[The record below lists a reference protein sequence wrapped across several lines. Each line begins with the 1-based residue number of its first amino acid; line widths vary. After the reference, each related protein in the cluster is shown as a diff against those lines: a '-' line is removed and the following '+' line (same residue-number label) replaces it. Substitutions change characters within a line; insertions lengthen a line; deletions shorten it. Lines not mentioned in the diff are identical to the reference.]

1 MKPQAIVAE
10 GLGTLL
16 LLATVVGSGI
26 MAERLAGGNQAIALL
41 GNTIP
46 TGAMLVVLILIF
58 GPISGAHFNPLV
70 TLTFLWRGEARRGE
84 AMAYIP
90 AQIIGAVLGVW
101 LAHLMFDEPVLQVS
115 LKARAGFG
123 QLASE
128 FVATFGL
135 IATILGVARHRA
147 DTVPWAVGL
156 YITAAYWF
164 TASTSFANPA
174 VTIARA
180 LTNSFSGIA
189 PVHVLPFIAAQAL
202 GAAAAAG
209 LFAWLHQPANRSSG
223 LITTPWFGYRLIP
236 RRRVGSCVGESG
248 KEVAQRALA
257 QFGQRG
263 GGLDFAFESI
273 ERGEEHPPA
282 SGIHGRGRR
291 RRFLARLVPGGRRW
305 KAPRPHT
312 PGGDSRARSPYRCEP
327 GWPAGGPAGG
337 RGERRARQA
346 LRQAHP
352 GDRGSLLHVTRGTA
366 RNV

>member
-1 MKPQAIVAE
+1 VKPQAIVSEA
-10 GLGTLL
+10 LGTALL
-16 LLATVVGSGI
+16 LTTVVGSGI

-84 AMAYIP
+84 ALAYIP
-90 AQIIGAVLGVW
+90 AQIVGAVLGVW

-123 QLASE
+123 QIMSE

-189 PVHVLPFIAAQAL
+189 PAYVLPFIAAQAA
-202 GAAAAAG
+202 GAAAATG
-209 LFAWLHQPANRSSG
+209 LFGWRHEKKNTG
-223 LITTPWFGYRLIP
+223 L
-236 RRRVGSCVGESG
+236 
-248 KEVAQRALA
+248 
-257 QFGQRG
+257 
-263 GGLDFAFESI
+263 
-273 ERGEEHPPA
+273 
-282 SGIHGRGRR
+282 
-291 RRFLARLVPGGRRW
+291 
-305 KAPRPHT
+305 
-312 PGGDSRARSPYRCEP
+312 
-327 GWPAGGPAGG
+327 
-337 RGERRARQA
+337 
-346 LRQAHP
+346 
-352 GDRGSLLHVTRGTA
+352 
-366 RNV
+366 